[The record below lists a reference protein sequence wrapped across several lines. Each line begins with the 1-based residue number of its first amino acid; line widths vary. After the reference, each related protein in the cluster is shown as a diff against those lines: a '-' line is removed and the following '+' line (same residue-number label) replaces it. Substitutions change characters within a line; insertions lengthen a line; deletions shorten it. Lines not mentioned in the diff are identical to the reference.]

1 MQEYLELLKNPAHWL
16 FEITVEIVIGG
27 IVLSVI
33 WPKIKQILEHLDKH
47 K

>member
-1 MQEYLELLKNPAHWL
+1 MEEYIHLLKNPAHWL

-27 IVLSVI
+27 LILSII
-33 WPKIKQILEHLDKH
+33 WPKLKQVLKHLEEH

>member
-1 MQEYLELLKNPAHWL
+1 MQEYLELLKDPSHWL
-16 FEITVEIVIGG
+16 FELTVELVIGG
-27 IVLSVI
+27 LILSII